1 MSIHLPCLISSGT
14 ESAMSKHL
22 TQLILHKFD
31 MPMFAARN
39 VSTYPTSCFALHP
52 VHFEQSETLA
62 VPVLQ

>member
-1 MSIHLPCLISSGT
+1 
-14 ESAMSKHL
+14 MSKHL